1 MRTCKLVRSK
11 NHLMCNVRQNINR
24 QINNIFSDIDT
35 AYKLELLSQV
45 DASTVKGKYPSLY
58 DVMNHCVTSLGKR
71 TLRARIL
78 EPMCDISSIN
88 ELHDCIEELGQ
99 DDYIE
104 LSSALSNILRNFNNV
119 ERLHKLALVVPRDDN
134 LRVAEVLIK
143 QTLHLK
149 RCLKLVPVLRD
160 KLVALQSKKLQEIGV
175 NLTDERY
182 QSLLDKIETI
192 INPNLMDYQNDSG
205 SQLHQRV
212 NCIQGGVN
220 ELVDVLRG
228 PYNELRIELE
238 GEFYFYFLLQIF
250 VHSFDMEFDVVNSYG
265 CGNVHEIRSSI

>member
-1 MRTCKLVRSK
+1 
-11 NHLMCNVRQNINR
+11 
-24 QINNIFSDIDT
+24 
-35 AYKLELLSQV
+35 
-45 DASTVKGKYPSLY
+45 
-58 DVMNHCVTSLGKR
+58 MNHCVTSLGKR

-78 EPMCDISSIN
+78 EPMCDIPTIN
-88 ELHDCIEELGQ
+88 DVHDCIEELRH

-104 LSSALSNILRNFNNV
+104 LAPILSNILRNLNNV

-149 RCLKLVPVLRD
+149 RCLQLVPVLRN
-160 KLVALQSKKLQEIGV
+160 KLIELQSKKLREIGE
-175 NLTDERY
+175 NLMDERY
-182 QSLLDKIETI
+182 QNLLNRIETV

-220 ELVDVLRG
+220 ELVDMLRG
-228 PYNELRIELE
+228 PYNELRTEIE
-238 GEFYFYFLLQIF
+238 GEFSSFAFNSCGC
-250 VHSFDMEFDVVNSYG
+250 HSIVMDVNVCYNSYG
-265 CGNVHEIRSSI
+265 CGNVHEIRPIV